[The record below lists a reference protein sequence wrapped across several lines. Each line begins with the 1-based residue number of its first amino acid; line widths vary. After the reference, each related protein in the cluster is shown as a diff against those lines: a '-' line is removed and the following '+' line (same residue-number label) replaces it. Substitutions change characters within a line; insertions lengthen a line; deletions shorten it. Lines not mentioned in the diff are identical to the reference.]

1 MDLSGN
7 FLTMATFN
15 DLQPL
20 SYFLL
25 QIGENEPIQLVFV
38 TMTTNK
44 CVLLEMQD
52 EAQTLVWRKKDEPIY
67 EVVEQLT
74 DEQALIYESLFEAD
88 DEGDEDWDDDFLPIE
103 DEEED
108 EFDEELDW
116 NTPPETAEDSQK

>member
-1 MDLSGN
+1 
-7 FLTMATFN
+7 MATFN

-88 DEGDEDWDDDFLPIE
+88 DEGDEDWDDDFLPEE